1 MKWKQQKVGIYKL
14 LFYKYLRK
22 LLNNGNNRDS
32 KEDSHDFTK
41 TWVIEWT
48 SDLGKKSHQEKDDYS
63 LALQVFN
70 EKSKQGEV
78 LLYEVQKNISDGSVL
93 KKIPILNSKKAKKRK
108 DEAVKKV
115 SERSETGKKKFIL
128 SDIKL
133 RIIILASVVGTLIVI
148 LFLINS
154 YTNTGNI
161 LSHHAVLNLFYVDYM
176 FYSFQT
182 NEIFSSTDGLNRK
195 VSSSNTDLNLN

>member
-1 MKWKQQKVGIYKL
+1 MLYKV
-14 LFYKYLRK
+14 LRK
-22 LLNNGNNRDS
+22 LLNNGINKDS
-32 KEDSHDFTK
+32 KEGSHDFTK

-48 SDLGKKSHQEKDDYS
+48 SSLGKKSHQEKDDYS
-63 LALQVFN
+63 LALEVFN
-70 EKSKQGEV
+70 EKSKRGEV
-78 LLYEVQKNISDGSVL
+78 LLYEVQKTISDGYVL
-93 KKIPILNSKKAKKRK
+93 KKIPILNSNKAKKRK

-115 SERSETGKKKFIL
+115 SERSETGKKKIIL

-133 RIIILASVVGTLIVI
+133 RIIILASVVCTFIVI

-182 NEIFSSTDGLNRK
+182 NEIFSSTDGLNHK

>member
-1 MKWKQQKVGIYKL
+1 MS
-14 LFYKYLRK
+14 
-22 LLNNGNNRDS
+22 NGNNRDS

-48 SDLGKKSHQEKDDYS
+48 SGLGKKSHQEKDDYS

-93 KKIPILNSKKAKKRK
+93 KKIPILNSKKAKTRK

-182 NEIFSSTDGLNRK
+182 NEIFSSTDGLNHK

>member
-1 MKWKQQKVGIYKL
+1 
-14 LFYKYLRK
+14 
-22 LLNNGNNRDS
+22 
-32 KEDSHDFTK
+32 
-41 TWVIEWT
+41 
-48 SDLGKKSHQEKDDYS
+48 
-63 LALQVFN
+63 
-70 EKSKQGEV
+70 
-78 LLYEVQKNISDGSVL
+78 SDGSVL

-133 RIIILASVVGTLIVI
+133 RILILASVVGTLIVI

-154 YTNTGNI
+154 YTNTGNL
-161 LSHHAVLNLFYVDYM
+161 LSHHAVLHLFYVDYL

-182 NEIFSSTDGLNRK
+182 NEIFSSTDGLYHK
-195 VSSSNTDLNLN
+195 VSTSNTDLNLN

>member
-1 MKWKQQKVGIYKL
+1 M
-14 LFYKYLRK
+14 
-22 LLNNGNNRDS
+22 NNDNNRDS
-32 KEDSHDFTK
+32 KEDSQGFTK

-48 SDLGKKSHQEKDDYS
+48 SGLGKKSHQEKDDYS

-161 LSHHAVLNLFYVDYM
+161 LSHHVVVHLSNVDYLFY
-176 FYSFQT
+176 SIQT
-182 NEIFSSTDGLNRK
+182 NEIFSSMDRLDHK
-195 VSSSNTDLNLN
+195 VSSANTDLNLN

>member
-1 MKWKQQKVGIYKL
+1 M
-14 LFYKYLRK
+14 
-22 LLNNGNNRDS
+22 NNGNNRDS

-48 SDLGKKSHQEKDDYS
+48 SGLGKKSHQEKDDYS

-161 LSHHAVLNLFYVDYM
+161 LSHHAVLHLLYVDYL

-182 NEIFSSTDGLNRK
+182 NEIFSSTDGLNHK